1 MKMAK
6 NLQDFFWIWKK
17 SRYSKP
23 NTFTKNRWK
32 RSKRSKRK
40 AVKVASV
47 LWRVILLKKINS
59 NEVVDHYSKDVSLSN
74 LTKEQSEQCK
84 GQIIENEFKHVLGNM
99 EGNKT
104 PENDNVLVWTQNPIV
119 ITLSKNFVWRITH
132 FSKKQLLNLKKRQ
145 R

>member
-1 MKMAK
+1 MAK

-23 NTFTKNRWK
+23 NTVTKNRWK

-59 NEVVDHYSKDVSLSN
+59 NDVFDHYSKDVSLSN

-84 GQIIENEFKHVLGNM
+84 GEIIENEFKHVLGNM
-99 EGNKT
+99 KGNKT
-104 PENDNVLVWTQNPIV
+104 PENDNVLVWTQNAIV
-119 ITLSKNFVWRITH
+119 IILSKK
-132 FSKKQLLNLKKRQ
+132 FSGELNISQKNSY
-145 R
+145 

>member
-1 MKMAK
+1 MAK

-84 GQIIENEFKHVLGNM
+84 GEIIENEFKHVLGNM

-119 ITLSKNFVWRITH
+119 IILSKNFVWRIKH
-132 FSKKQLLNLKKRQ
+132 FSKKQLLNLLKKRQ

>member
-1 MKMAK
+1 MAK

-104 PENDNVLVWTQNPIV
+104 PENDNVLVWTQNAIV
-119 ITLSKNFVWRITH
+119 IILSKNF
-132 FSKKQLLNLKKRQ
+132 SGELNISQKNSY
-145 R
+145 

>member
-1 MKMAK
+1 MAK

-59 NEVVDHYSKDVSLSN
+59 NDVFDHYSKDVSLSN

-84 GQIIENEFKHVLGNM
+84 GEIIENEFKHVLGNM
-99 EGNKT
+99 KGNKT
-104 PENDNVLVWTQNPIV
+104 PENDNVLVWTQNAIV
-119 ITLSKNFVWRITH
+119 IILSKK
-132 FSKKQLLNLKKRQ
+132 FSGELNISQKNSY
-145 R
+145 

>member
-1 MKMAK
+1 MAK

-84 GQIIENEFKHVLGNM
+84 GEIIENEFKHVLGNM

>member
-1 MKMAK
+1 MAK